1 MRVTKALVGKQVR
14 IRWMDPRGFDTISHF
29 PTDHRDIPKGRALL
43 ARWEEWGTIDDITD
57 GVVRLIQSVA
67 NDPPDEALQNQAVT
81 YSAIPEVLIEHI
93 VILEDKPG
101 AEVVQAPVVQAKE
114 VQ

>member
-29 PTDHRDIPKGRALL
+29 PQDHRDIPKGRSLL
-43 ARWEEWGTIDDITD
+43 ATWEEWSTIDDVTD

-67 NDPPDEALQNQAVT
+67 NDPPDEALQNQAVR

-93 VILEDKPG
+93 AVLEDKPG
-101 AEVVQAPVVQAKE
+101 AEVAQTPVTPVKE
-114 VQ
+114 AQ

>member
-14 IRWMDPRGFDTISHF
+14 IRWMDPRGFATISHF

-57 GVVRLIQSVA
+57 GV
-67 NDPPDEALQNQAVT
+67 EALQNQAVT
-81 YSAIPEVLIEHI
+81 YSAIPEVLIEYI
-93 VILEDKPG
+93 AILEDKTG
-101 AEVVQAPVVQAKE
+101 AEVVQAPVVQA
-114 VQ
+114 